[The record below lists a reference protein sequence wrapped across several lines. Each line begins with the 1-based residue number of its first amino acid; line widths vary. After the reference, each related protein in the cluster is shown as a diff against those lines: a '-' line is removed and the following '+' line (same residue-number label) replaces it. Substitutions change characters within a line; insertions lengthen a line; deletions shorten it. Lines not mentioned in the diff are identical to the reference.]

1 MAVTKGQMK
10 QVLED
15 VEKAEPS
22 HLADGNGNWCSRCGK
37 LLFKVLNMELLHSPE
52 IPLVSIY
59 PRRVKQACPEKA
71 VRECP
76 WASFLI
82 PPGWK
87 QSRCPPTGDGMSKRS
102 PPVQG
107 TVTQS

>member
-1 MAVTKGQMK
+1 MVVTKGQMK

-37 LLFKVLNMELLHSPE
+37 LPFKVLNMELSHSPE

-59 PRRVKQACPEKA
+59 PRRVKQACTEKA

-82 PPGWK
+82 PPGWNK
-87 QSRCPPTGDGMSKRS
+87 AGVHQQGM
-102 PPVQG
+102 G
-107 TVTQS
+107 